1 MHMDRSD
8 RDLAIEIAA
17 RFCNH
22 TWTPTAS
29 NAYHG
34 PDDQGVPVETP
45 DISLRTRHPGLG
57 WWIPNEMNTG
67 IPYKGGGYDN
77 IEGFDVGIVKG
88 LFAGDI
94 WIDPARKKLPESKCA
109 VGLDCS
115 GFISRCWELTEKQST
130 RSLIEKGVCY
140 PLGGLGELQK
150 GDILLRSGSHAF
162 LFYAFDE
169 GTVEHCW
176 VYDVGNQ
183 TGRVSKRQ
191 IDLVEMGEKG
201 FRPFSRPR

>member
-1 MHMDRSD
+1 M
-8 RDLAIEIAA
+8 
-17 RFCNH
+17 
-22 TWTPTAS
+22 
-29 NAYHG
+29 
-34 PDDQGVPVETP
+34 
-45 DISLRTRHPGLG
+45 
-57 WWIPNEMNTG
+57 
-67 IPYKGGGYDN
+67 
-77 IEGFDVGIVKG
+77 GIVKG

-150 GDILLRSGSHAF
+150 GDILLKSGSHAF

-201 FRPFSRPR
+201 FRPFSRSR